1 MPDQSDQPRPHG
13 DPLEDVIDNNL
24 EETGD
29 EPEED
34 GTPARPDRRGPGTNY
49 VADIENE

>member
-1 MPDQSDQPRPHG
+1 MPEQSDKPAPHG

-29 EPEED
+29 EPQD
-34 GTPARPDRRGPGTNY
+34 DSKPTPQDRRGPGTTHI
-49 VADIENE
+49 ADIEN